1 MAGILSS
8 MGRGDLDP
16 TGAMLQLN
24 EGTLF
29 QQQQPDAEPE
39 TEKKKQRRKKK
50 ELEPLTVEAFLNAG
64 HLPSAQSKSSK
75 DNGRKPPEEISKTPD
90 SAKPGK
96 SDEVEGASCDSVGQS
111 WEEQRETS
119 PREPQDEME
128 ICEEESQVGFE
139 EEASK
144 KYHFA
149 WESMDADKLS
159 DMTISSVHT
168 SDLSSFDDDE
178 EAEGRSTDK
187 EAPSS
192 NADETAGESR
202 SEPKIE
208 APESVERN
216 SKKGVCEYVSFG
228 VGLRFS
234 HFGLLVIAL
243 TSGFHEDLLDF
254 DRTSPI
260 HCNV

>member
-8 MGRGDLDP
+8 MVPQGRRDLDP
-16 TGAMLQLN
+16 TGSMLQLN
-24 EGTLF
+24 EGTQF
-29 QQQQPDAEPE
+29 QQQHPDAEPE
-39 TEKKKQRRKKK
+39 KEKRKQRKKK

-75 DNGRKPPEEISKTPD
+75 DAGRKPPEEISKTPG

-96 SDEVEGASCDSVGQS
+96 LDEVEGANCESVGQS
-111 WEEQRETS
+111 WEEQRETP

-128 ICEEESQVGFE
+128 ICEEESQAGLEE

-159 DMTISSVHT
+159 EMTISSVHT

-208 APESVERN
+208 APESVELI
-216 SKKGVCEYVSFG
+216 SKKGLCE
-228 VGLRFS
+228 
-234 HFGLLVIAL
+234 
-243 TSGFHEDLLDF
+243 
-254 DRTSPI
+254 
-260 HCNV
+260 